1 MEKIIKPNKIKGF
14 SLIELMIVIAIL
26 GILVGLGISQYS
38 NASYDARRKR
48 ALSDVKNIAD
58 AIKSFNRIER
68 KKFYQVK
75 DLNQL
80 LGKYIQKVPKDPWG
94 HTYEVDGTYVYSL
107 GEDGVKGKA
116 YEYYDKFGA
125 RKTGSF
131 SDYSANGSQLI
142 NEKPSDDI
150 RTKYERDSIVGNPTF
165 VATQNKEGVE
175 TPGNW
180 KMNPEYDPQ
189 NTEVNKNYV
198 KIDKSNT
205 TYGGNSVVIK

>member
-1 MEKIIKPNKIKGF
+1 MEKTLKTNNAKGF
-14 SLIELMIVIAIL
+14 TLIELMIVIAIL
-26 GILVGLGISQYS
+26 GVLVGLGLSQYS
-38 NASYDARRKR
+38 NASYDARKKR
-48 ALSDVKNIAD
+48 ALSDVRSIAD

-80 LGKYIQKVPKDPWG
+80 LGKYIQKIPKDPWG
-94 HTYEVDGTYVYSL
+94 HAYEVDGTYVYSL
-107 GEDGVKGKA
+107 GDDGLKGKS
-116 YEYYDKFGA
+116 YEYYDNFGT
-125 RKTGSF
+125 RKIG
-131 SDYSANGSQLI
+131 DYDDYKANGTQLI
-142 NEKPSDDI
+142 SEKPSDDI

-189 NTEVNKNYV
+189 NAEVNKNYV

-205 TYGGNSVVIK
+205 TFGGNSVVIK